1 MQVPSSRASL
11 THEEGTDMLSRNFG
25 NELRTNAAQHAT
37 GNKTSTQLGRKS
49 KISRKKKMYWL
60 KDNKY
65 KPDDEA
71 RF

>member
-11 THEEGTDMLSRNFG
+11 THEEGTDKLSRNFG
-25 NELRTNAAQHAT
+25 NELRTNAAQHTT
-37 GNKTSTQLGRKS
+37 GTKTSSQLGRKS
-49 KISRKKKMYWL
+49 KISRKKKYCL

-65 KPDDEA
+65 KSDDEA